1 MPEPIRVGPQTPP
14 HHRAYHRGV
23 TNLEG
28 CAVVA
33 VNYGS
38 TLLLRANLAPLS
50 DAHPELQ
57 VVVVDNFSTDAERL
71 ALRDLA
77 RDASWTLVE
86 QPNDGFGSGC
96 NSGVAAAFSK
106 GAAAVV
112 LLNPDARIDAGSVA
126 TLARAATSGEPALV
140 APVIRRPDGRVW
152 FDGADVYL
160 ADGATRASRKRPA
173 GARTWPWLTG
183 ACLAFTKR
191 TWQLIGGFD
200 DAYFLYWED
209 VDVSRRA
216 LVAGVGLR
224 VEAQAKV
231 IHDPGGT
238 QADAGG
244 GKSTAYFYYNTR
256 NRLIFGARHLEDA
269 DYRAWVRTSPR
280 LAVEILLRVGKRALL
295 RSPGSAWAAFRGTL
309 AGLREGR
316 RIRRHPRE
324 LRTGRRAG

>member
-1 MPEPIRVGPQTPP
+1 M
-14 HHRAYHRGV
+14 
-23 TNLEG
+23 
-28 CAVVA
+28 A

-38 TLLLRANLAPLS
+38 AALLRANLRPLS
-50 DAHPELQ
+50 DAHPELRI
-57 VVVVDNFSTDAERL
+57 VVVDNFSTDAERL
-71 ALRDLA
+71 AVRDLA
-77 RDASWTLVE
+77 RDASWALVE
-86 QPNDGFGSGC
+86 QRNDGFGSGC
-96 NSGVAAAFSK
+96 NAGVAVAFSM
-106 GAAAVV
+106 GATAVV
-112 LLNPDARIDAGSVA
+112 LLNPDARIDADSVA
-126 TLARAATSGEPALV
+126 MLTRAATGGEPALV

-191 TWQLIGGFD
+191 TWQLVGGFD

-209 VDVSRRA
+209 VDLSHRA
-216 LVAGVGLR
+216 VMAGVGLQ
-224 VEAQAKV
+224 VEAQAHV

-238 QADAGG
+238 QADAAG

-269 DYRAWVRTSPR
+269 EYRAWVRTSPR
-280 LAVEILLRVGKRALL
+280 LALEILLRVGKPALL
-295 RSPGSAWAAFRGTL
+295 RSPGSAWAAVRGTL

-324 LRTGRRAG
+324 PGSGRPAG

>member
-1 MPEPIRVGPQTPP
+1 M
-14 HHRAYHRGV
+14 
-23 TNLEG
+23 TNLDG

-38 TLLLRANLAPLS
+38 APLLRANLRPLS
-50 DAHPELQ
+50 DAHPELR
-57 VVVVDNFSTDAERL
+57 VVVVDNFSTPAERL
-71 ALRDLA
+71 AVRNLA
-77 RDASWTLVE
+77 RDASWALVE
-86 QPNDGFGSGC
+86 QRNDGFGSGC
-96 NSGVAAAFSK
+96 NAGAAEAFSK

-112 LLNPDARIDAGSVA
+112 LLNPDARIDADSVA
-126 TLARAATSGEPALV
+126 ALARAATGPEPVLV

-152 FDGADVYL
+152 FDGADLYL

-191 TWQLIGGFD
+191 TWELVGGFD
-200 DAYFLYWED
+200 DAFFLYWED
-209 VDVSRRA
+209 LDLSRRA
-216 LVAGVGLR
+216 VLAGVGLL
-224 VEAQAKV
+224 VDTEAQV

-244 GKSTAYFYYNTR
+244 GKSTGYFYYNTR

-280 LAVEILLRVGKRALL
+280 LALEILLRVGKRALL
-295 RSPGSAWAAFRGTL
+295 RSPTSAWAALRGTT

-316 RIRRHPRE
+316 RIRRAAQ
-324 LRTGRRAG
+324 RTSVAP